1 MILKGAA
8 VQRYYYTLQMS
19 QGEIEYLDEKRYM
32 KDFGTSDKARHHNHA
47 RIAMQGMTGAN
58 DKIRIVMSVV
68 PQGYYL
74 ANSCNY
80 IFAPNNIDIYALLGL
95 LNSKLI
101 NWFFRCFSTNS
112 NVNGYEIDNLPI
124 PNISKD
130 NQIKLRD
137 LVKSIMEKKN
147 SDNYAD
153 TQNEESKIDD
163 IVYQLY
169 NLTIEERLVIE
180 K

>member
-1 MILKGAA
+1 MSIVPKGMYLGHSCKYILP
-8 VQRYYYTLQMS
+8 S
-19 QGEIEYLDEKRYM
+19 EDISM
-32 KDFGTSDKARHHNHA
+32 K
-47 RIAMQGMTGAN
+47 
-58 DKIRIVMSVV
+58 
-68 PQGYYL
+68 
-74 ANSCNY
+74 C
-80 IFAPNNIDIYALLGL
+80 LLGFM
-95 LNSKLI
+95 NSKLA
-101 NWFFRCFSTNS
+101 NFFFRCFSTNS

>member
-1 MILKGAA
+1 M
-8 VQRYYYTLQMS
+8 
-19 QGEIEYLDEKRYM
+19 
-32 KDFGTSDKARHHNHA
+32 

-58 DKIRIVMSVV
+58 DKIRIVMALV
-68 PQGYYL
+68 PEGYYL

-80 IFAPNNIDIYALLGL
+80 LFAPNGLNIYALLGI

-124 PNISKD
+124 PTID
-130 NQIKLRD
+130 NATQLKLKELVTIIIKK
-137 LVKSIMEKKN
+137 KSIN
-147 SDNYAD
+147 NHSD
-153 TQNEESKIDD
+153 TSEEESMIDE

-169 NLTIEERLVIE
+169 KLSNDEIQIIE

>member
-1 MILKGAA
+1 
-8 VQRYYYTLQMS
+8 
-19 QGEIEYLDEKRYM
+19 
-32 KDFGTSDKARHHNHA
+32 
-47 RIAMQGMTGAN
+47 
-58 DKIRIVMSVV
+58 MSVV